1 MKNGSYH
8 GTIIINGDKKDNL
21 GMSEAFASADRLQF

>member
-1 MKNGSYH
+1 MVL
-8 GTIIINGDKKDNL
+8 IIICKLKGEKKENL